1 MTGQQL
7 VVFAILF
14 VTMGL
19 FVWGRLRH
27 DIVAMLALLAG
38 VVTGVVPTN
47 KAFSGLTDD
56 VVILVACALII
67 SGAIARTGLIDAL
80 LQRLAPHLT
89 TTRSQVVVLA
99 GLAAAFSGF
108 IKNIAALAVLMPL
121 AIQLAR
127 RSKVSPSLLLMPL
140 SFAALLGG
148 LVTLIAGS
156 PNIIVSRVRAEL
168 TGVPFGM
175 FDFTP
180 VGAILAIAG
189 VAYLAF
195 GYRLLPSD
203 RKAAATSEAAFDITD
218 YVTEV
223 RIPSGSPIA
232 GTTIGDF
239 EALVES
245 EVTVT
250 AIIRNGFRKRPNSRS
265 ILKDGDVILLEGEP
279 AALERAVVKSKVELA
294 RQHRPPDAEQST
306 DDIAV
311 IEAVLAPHSFLV
323 GRTPEELRLYDRYNV
338 NLLAVSRKGERI
350 ESRLRSTKLQ
360 AGDVVIFQG
369 DLTQLP
375 DTLRDLD
382 CLPLA
387 ERKIQFAQSRKGL
400 LPVGIFVAA
409 IALAVTG
416 LAPVAVAFFGAVVVI
431 LLVGA
436 LPPREAYDTLD
447 GPILVMLA
455 ALIPLSDAV
464 RTTGGT
470 ELLAGWLSWLAQ
482 GLPQIGAL
490 GLVLVAA
497 MLLTPFLNNAAT
509 VLVVAPIA
517 ASVATKLT
525 LNPDPFLMA
534 VAIGASCDFLTPFGH
549 QCNTLVMGPGGYR
562 FTDYMRLGLP
572 LSVLVIVLAVPAIA
586 LFWPLAIR

>member
-7 VVFAILF
+7 IVFSILF
-14 VTMGL
+14 LTMAA

-38 VVTGVVPTN
+38 VVSGVVPAS

-56 VVILVACALII
+56 VVILVACALMI
-67 SGAIARTGLIDAL
+67 SGAIARSGLIDAL
-80 LQRLAPHLT
+80 LQRLAPRLT
-89 TTRSQVVVLA
+89 TTQSQVVVLA

-121 AIQLAR
+121 AIRLAR
-127 RSKVSPSLLLMPL
+127 RSNVSPSLLLMPL

-168 TGVPFGM
+168 TGAPFGM

-195 GYRLLPSD
+195 GYRLLPND
-203 RKAAATSEAAFDITD
+203 RKAATSADTAFNITD

-223 RIPSGSPIA
+223 RVPAGSPVVEKTVA
-232 GTTIGDF
+232 EF
-239 EALVES
+239 EALVER

-250 AIIRNGFRKRPNSRS
+250 AIIRSGYRKWPDSRL
-265 ILKDGDVILLEGEP
+265 ILKEGDIVLLEGEP
-279 AALERAVVKSKVELA
+279 EALERTVVKAKVQLA
-294 RQHRPPDAEQST
+294 RQHKPPDVEQSA

-311 IEAVLAPHSFLV
+311 IEAVVAPHSQLV
-323 GRTPEELRLYDRYNV
+323 GRTPEDLRLYDRFNV
-338 NLLAVSRKGERI
+338 NLLAVSRRGERI
-350 ESRLRSTKLQ
+350 ESRLRSAKLQ

-369 DLTQLP
+369 DVSELP
-375 DTLRDLD
+375 DILRDLD

-387 ERKIQFAQSRKGL
+387 ERKIQFAQTRKGL
-400 LPVGIFVAA
+400 LPIGIFAAA
-409 IALAVTG
+409 IGFAVTG
-416 LAPVAVAFFGAVVVI
+416 TVPVAIAFFGAVVLI

-436 LPPREAYDTLD
+436 LPPREAYDNLD

-464 RTTGGT
+464 SSTGGT
-470 ELLAGWLSWLAQ
+470 ELLAGHLSSLAQ
-482 GLPQIGAL
+482 GLPHVGAL
-490 GLVLVAA
+490 GLILVAA
-497 MLLTPFLNNAAT
+497 MAVTPFLNNAAT

-517 ASVATKLT
+517 AGVATKLK
-525 LNPDPFLMA
+525 LNVDPFLMA

-572 LSVLVIVLAVPAIA
+572 LSVIVVILAVPLIA
-586 LFWPLAIR
+586 MIWPLAIK